1 VALRHASLLESV
13 NPKSSSLGGVESA
26 GLPRTKGR
34 STERFFHIRAFFI
47 SKMSSC
53 IGFSRCAVVGGAA
66 CVPETK
72 AIREINLQKLSE
84 KPDNLQAGPNE
95 I

>member
-1 VALRHASLLESV
+1 VVLRHASLLESV

-26 GLPRTKGR
+26 GLHRGKGR
-34 STERFFHIRAFFI
+34 SAECFFHIRVFFI

-53 IGFSRCAVVGGAA
+53 VGFSRCAVVGGAA

-72 AIREINLQKLSE
+72 AIRETNL
-84 KPDNLQAGPNE
+84 
-95 I
+95 